1 MNKGSYI
8 WIVLLFLCQHIF
20 AAEWQWSVSI
30 KGNILSETGKAP
42 TAFLWI
48 PPNCKQVKG
57 VIIGQHNM
65 LEEGIMEHSA
75 FRKNLSALGLAEIWI
90 TPSVDMVFKFSSSI
104 IFDGMLTDLAEVSG
118 YGELAFAPVIAIGH
132 SAAAS
137 YPWNYAADNPHRTLA
152 IISIH
157 GDAPLTNMTGSG
169 KPNPDWGQR
178 NLNGIPGL
186 FVMGEDEWL
195 EGRISPALKYMKDWP
210 DAPIALLCDAGHG
223 HFDFSDELIN
233 YLNLFISKAVKA
245 RLPKKMPFN
254 IFPVLTPV
262 KPQEGWLTDRWRN
275 NTVPNAISAPYSDYK
290 GNKAEAGWAFDRQMA
305 QATEELYAAAR
316 GKIRRTIGFVQHGKL
331 LPPKGFAGFNPVFEP
346 LQDGI
351 SFHVTAVNTD
361 TLTHAIGPFYHPV
374 EKIVIS
380 RICGPVKKI
389 NDSTFRISFYRM
401 GFDNPKRSNDIW
413 LMASQKEDNS
423 YRSAVQQA
431 NLKIPLFNLQGMPQ
445 KITFPEIP
453 DQKKDVKSLRLNASS
468 DAGLPLAYFVKEG
481 PAEIVDS
488 TLYFM
493 PVPPRSRFPIKVT
506 VVAWQYGYNITSR
519 KVKSAVPVE
528 KTFFIIN

>member
-1 MNKGSYI
+1 
-8 WIVLLFLCQHIF
+8 
-20 AAEWQWSVSI
+20 
-30 KGNILSETGKAP
+30 
-42 TAFLWI
+42 
-48 PPNCKQVKG
+48 
-57 VIIGQHNM
+57 
-65 LEEGIMEHSA
+65 
-75 FRKNLSALGLAEIWI
+75 
-90 TPSVDMVFKFSSSI
+90 
-104 IFDGMLTDLAEVSG
+104 
-118 YGELAFAPVIAIGH
+118 
-132 SAAAS
+132 
-137 YPWNYAADNPHRTLA
+137 
-152 IISIH
+152 
-157 GDAPLTNMTGSG
+157 MTGSG